1 MGDIGMDFAGTLR
14 QAIRAS
20 GLTLDRLRHRLD
32 GQGVQVS
39 VATLSYWQRG
49 RSRPGS
55 RAAVQALEVI
65 LGLSPGVLTR
75 LLDEQ
80 AGRTPIRRTV
90 ADLWPD
96 PELFVRALAQL
107 DRSGDHRLERL
118 SLHDICSLDENL
130 RPRTLAVREVL
141 RASGDD
147 IDRVI
152 GVHQVDSPGAPP
164 VLGGLRYCRPG
175 RVRTEAGLVAF
186 ELFLDR
192 VLMDGETAV
201 VEYELRF
208 PENGPVGRHYGRRF
222 PHPVRD
228 YLVVMRFH
236 PEAFPS
242 RCHRYSQDT
251 DAAPRKQMDELW
263 IGTSG
268 SAHFAISDV
277 PRGIIGIEW
286 ERN

>member
-1 MGDIGMDFAGTLR
+1 MSDIGKDFAGALR
-14 QAIRAS
+14 QAIRTS

-32 GQGVQVS
+32 GHGVQVS
-39 VATLSYWQRG
+39 VATLSHWQRG

-55 RAAVQALEVI
+55 PAAVEALERV
-65 LGLSPGVLTR
+65 LGLRPGRLAG
-75 LLDEQ
+75 LLDEPDGQ
-80 AGRTPIRRTV
+80 PPIRRTV

-96 PELFVRALAQL
+96 PDLFARTLAQL

-118 SLHDICSLDENL
+118 SLHDVCSFDANM

-152 GVHQVDSPGAPP
+152 GVHQVDAPGAPP
-164 VLGGLRYCRPG
+164 VLGALRYCRPG
-175 RVRTEAGLVAF
+175 RVRTGAGLVAF

-201 VEYELRF
+201 VEYELLF
-208 PENGPVGRHYGRRF
+208 PEDGPLGRHYGRRF
-222 PHPVRD
+222 SHPVRD
-228 YLVVMRFH
+228 YLVVAQFH
-236 PEAFPS
+236 PDAFPS
-242 RCHRYSQDT
+242 RCHRYEQDT
-251 DAAPRKQMDELW
+251 DAARRKRLNELW

-268 SAHFAISDV
+268 SAHFAVSDV
-277 PRGIIGIEW
+277 RRGIAGIEW
-286 ERN
+286 EQN